1 MSSTIYRDSFFN
13 FSSFASL
20 SEIQKRGVSL
30 DDLTEVKE
38 HYRIPYPDNYG
49 TSTYPKPPLPVVYD
63 NLQVHSKT
71 NERQQIFNI
80 DLCVNFVKKELDI
93 I

>member
-1 MSSTIYRDSFFN
+1 MSSKIYQDSFFT
-13 FSSFASL
+13 FSSFAFL
-20 SEIQKRGVSL
+20 PETQKRGVSL

-49 TSTYPKPPLPVVYD
+49 TSTYPKPQLPVVYD

-71 NERQQIFNI
+71 NEGTTNFFI
-80 DLCVNFVKKELDI
+80 DLCVNFVKAELDI

>member
-1 MSSTIYRDSFFN
+1 MSSKTCQDSFFT
-13 FSSFASL
+13 FSSFAFL
-20 SEIQKRGVSL
+20 PKIRKRGVSL

-71 NERQQIFNI
+71 NERTTNFYI
-80 DLCVNFVKKELDI
+80 DLCVNFVKTELDI

>member
-1 MSSTIYRDSFFN
+1 M
-13 FSSFASL
+13 
-20 SEIQKRGVSL
+20 QKRGVSL

-71 NERQQIFNI
+71 NERTTNFYI
-80 DLCVNFVKKELDI
+80 DLCVNFVKTELDI